1 MYIFMW
7 RIKLQDTSLIIE
19 PFAFS
24 LYQLTW
30 YILRS
35 MTSESCFVLLPHNF
49 LSCRLQ
55 LKHWLLLSFCEP
67 TEPIIVEVVFRNPLK
82 VPLALSALSLL
93 WKFTLKDFS
102 GSQGGTTGETITN
115 EKEAASLKE
124 VRLLVISR
132 FIMPKA
138 SRFGFFISLIN
149 FSAFESVPDHSP
161 QWHNWNAS
169 HSRVQHKSRG
179 DQSGSST
186 FFSSLSPST
195 LFFFPLP

>member
-1 MYIFMW
+1 VIF
-7 RIKLQDTSLIIE
+7 KLQDTSLIIE
-19 PFAFS
+19 LFAFS
-24 LYQLTW
+24 VYQLTW

-35 MTSESCFVLLPHNF
+35 RVMFCSPSPSFSDMLFAINTLAS
-49 LSCRLQ
+49 
-55 LKHWLLLSFCEP
+55 LSFCEP
-67 TEPIIVEVVFRNPLK
+67 TEPIIVELVFRNPLK

-124 VRLLVISR
+124 VRLFVISR

-149 FSAFESVPDHSP
+149 FSAFESVPDHGP
-161 QWHNWNAS
+161 Q
-169 HSRVQHKSRG
+169 
-179 DQSGSST
+179 
-186 FFSSLSPST
+186 
-195 LFFFPLP
+195 